1 MSHCINW
8 LHLPECTCVITTALH
23 TYSAWLQLY
32 IYEIISNKHIN
43 CNYFS
48 VKGRAEDVNSPMSRD
63 DLKMRIIN

>member
-1 MSHCINW
+1 MCHCINW

-32 IYEIISNKHIN
+32 MKLYITNIIN

-48 VKGRAEDVNSPMSRD
+48 AKGRAEDVNSPMSRD

>member
-1 MSHCINW
+1 MYMCDHYS
-8 LHLPECTCVITTALH
+8 TAH
-23 TYSAWLQLY
+23 IQCMAPI